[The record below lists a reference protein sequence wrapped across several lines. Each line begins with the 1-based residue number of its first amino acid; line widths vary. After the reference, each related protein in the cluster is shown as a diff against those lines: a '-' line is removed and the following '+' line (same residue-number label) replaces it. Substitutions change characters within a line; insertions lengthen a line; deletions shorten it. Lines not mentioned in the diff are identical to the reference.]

1 MIDDWAIHRE
11 IDRGRNAAFG
21 MDQWFIAAMFQLNA
35 SNEPIAQSSMNRQ
48 SSIINHQWIIFAT
61 P

>member
-11 IDRGRNAAFG
+11 IDKGLNAAFG
-21 MDQWFIAAMFQLNA
+21 LDQWFIAAMFQLNA

-48 SSIINHQWIIFAT
+48 SPIING
-61 P
+61 